1 MADAPRFDLP
11 TIEAESAEFWA
22 GMREGR
28 LLLRRCG
35 DCGALHY
42 YPRPFCPECWSENV
56 SWQPACG
63 KATLYTHSTVFV
75 NDLPPFNEQVPY
87 VAAVV
92 DLEEGPRMMTQI
104 IDCAVEDLEI
114 GMPLEMTFREVTDE
128 VSIAV
133 FRPAGA

>member
-1 MADAPRFDLP
+1 MTGSSAAPCAPP
-11 TIEAESAEFWA
+11 TTSPPDVA
-22 GMREGR
+22 
-28 LLLRRCG
+28 
-35 DCGALHY
+35 
-42 YPRPFCPECWSENV
+42 
-56 SWQPACG
+56 ACG

-104 IDCAVEDLEI
+104 IDCAVADLEI